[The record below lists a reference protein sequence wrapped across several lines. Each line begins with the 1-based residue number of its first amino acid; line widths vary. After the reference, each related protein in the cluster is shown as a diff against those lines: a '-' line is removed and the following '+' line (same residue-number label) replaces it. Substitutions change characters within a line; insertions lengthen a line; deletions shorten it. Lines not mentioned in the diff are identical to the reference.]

1 MSGRRD
7 RLTRPLD
14 PASRAGR
21 IAGDDRGR
29 AAHYLLAVA
38 VLLLAVVGQAEPL
51 HAQGSLFERLN
62 LDRLQFAGIGV
73 AGGMVAPSQVKST
86 RVYAIQADYGQ
97 IVPRW
102 RVVFS
107 TTYWGSEYKDE
118 VMRTFS
124 DSLSKVIIDPS
135 GDDTLD
141 VGRITVSDIALG
153 AEVRWSPMQQAF
165 FRPYLGGGLATHVI
179 NAEGAAIN
187 GTFVERALDYI
198 TFGVAAVGG
207 VEMNLIP
214 NFAIGAQ
221 ARYDFLSGVR
231 FPSIRAS
238 ATYHFDASPRQV
250 GP

>member
-1 MSGRRD
+1 M
-7 RLTRPLD
+7 
-14 PASRAGR
+14 
-21 IAGDDRGR
+21 
-29 AAHYLLAVA
+29 LLVAVA
-38 VLLLAVVGQAEPL
+38 AAVSFPVQLL

-62 LDRLQFAGIGV
+62 LDRLQFAGIGL
-73 AGGMVAPSQVKST
+73 AGGVVAPSQVKAT
-86 RVYAIQADYGQ
+86 RLYAIQADYGE

-153 AEVRWSPMQQAF
+153 AEVRWTPLQQAF
-165 FRPYLGGGLATHVI
+165 LRPYLGGGLATHVI
-179 NAEGAAIN
+179 NAEGNAIN

-198 TFGVAAVGG
+198 TFGVAGVAG
-207 VEMNLIP
+207 VEVSLLR
-214 NFAIGAQ
+214 NFAVGAQ

-231 FPSIRAS
+231 FPSLRAS
-238 ATYHFDASPRQV
+238 ATYHFDASPRPV
-250 GP
+250 AP

>member
-7 RLTRPLD
+7 RLTRLRSLVVIVAALAGPLD
-14 PASRAGR
+14 TLG
-21 IAGDDRGR
+21 
-29 AAHYLLAVA
+29 
-38 VLLLAVVGQAEPL
+38 
-51 HAQGSLFERLN
+51 AQGSLFERLN

-86 RVYAIQADYGQ
+86 RVYAIQADYGE

-135 GDDTLD
+135 GDDTLE
-141 VGRITVSDIALG
+141 VGRINVSDIALG
-153 AEVRWSPMQQAF
+153 AEVRWTPMQQAF
-165 FRPYLGGGLATHVI
+165 LRPYLGGGLATHVI
-179 NAEGAAIN
+179 NAEGTAIN

-198 TFGVAAVGG
+198 TFGVAG
-207 VEMNLIP
+207 VAGIEVSLLT
-214 NFAIGAQ
+214 NFAVGAQ

-231 FPSIRAS
+231 FPSLRAS
-238 ATYHFDASPRQV
+238 ATYHFDASPRRV

>member
-1 MSGRRD
+1 MRASIGCG
-7 RLTRPLD
+7 
-14 PASRAGR
+14 SRAVP
-21 IAGDDRGR
+21 RGR
-29 AAHYLLAVA
+29 TDLRRAVA
-38 VLLLAVVGQAEPL
+38 VAFVLALVCPAATLG
-51 HAQGSLFERLN
+51 AQGGSLFERLN

-73 AGGMVAPSQVKST
+73 AAGMVAPSQVKST
-86 RVYAIQADYGQ
+86 RVYAIQADYGE

-102 RVVFS
+102 RVVF
-107 TTYWGSEYKDE
+107 TTSYWGSEYKDE

-153 AEVRWSPMQQAF
+153 AEVRWTPLQQSF
-165 FRPYLGGGLATHVI
+165 LRPYLGGGLATHVI
-179 NAEGAAIN
+179 NAEGTAIN

-198 TFGVAAVGG
+198 TFGVAG
-207 VEMNLIP
+207 VAGIELNLIS

-231 FPSIRAS
+231 FPSLRAS
-238 ATYHFDASPRQV
+238 ATYHFDQSPRLV
-250 GP
+250 AP

>member
-7 RLTRPLD
+7 RLTSAVACARLL
-14 PASRAGR
+14 
-21 IAGDDRGR
+21 
-29 AAHYLLAVA
+29 LLAVA
-38 VLLLAVVGQAEPL
+38 LLAPL
-51 HAQGSLFERLN
+51 RTLGAQGSLFERLN

-86 RVYAIQADYGQ
+86 RVYAIQADYGE

-124 DSLSKVIIDPS
+124 DSLSKVINDPS

-153 AEVRWSPMQQAF
+153 AEVRWTPRQQSF
-165 FRPYLGGGLATHVI
+165 LRPYVGGGLATHVI

-198 TFGVAAVGG
+198 TFGVAG
-207 VEMNLIP
+207 VAGIELNLLR
-214 NFAIGAQ
+214 NFAIGGQ

-231 FPSIRAS
+231 FPSLRVS
-238 ATYHFDASPRQV
+238 ATYHFDSSPRPVPQ
-250 GP
+250 

>member
-1 MSGRRD
+1 MGYPRVV
-7 RLTRPLD
+7 LL
-14 PASRAGR
+14 A
-21 IAGDDRGR
+21 
-29 AAHYLLAVA
+29 LAVA
-38 VLLLAVVGQAEPL
+38 ALAPVQTLG
-51 HAQGSLFERLN
+51 AQGSLFERLN

-73 AGGMVAPSQVKST
+73 AGGMVAPSQVKTT
-86 RVYAIQADYGQ
+86 RVYAIQADYGE

-153 AEVRWSPMQQAF
+153 AEVRWTPRQQSF
-165 FRPYLGGGLATHVI
+165 LRPYIGGGLATHVI

-198 TFGVAAVGG
+198 TFGVAGVAG
-207 VEMNLIP
+207 VELNVLR
-214 NFAIGAQ
+214 NFAIGGQ

-231 FPSIRAS
+231 FPSLRAS
-238 ATYHFDASPRQV
+238 ATYHFDPTPRPVTQ
-250 GP
+250 

>member
-1 MSGRRD
+1 MACRC
-7 RLTRPLD
+7 L
-14 PASRAGR
+14 A
-21 IAGDDRGR
+21 
-29 AAHYLLAVA
+29 LLALAAA
-38 VLLLAVVGQAEPL
+38 VLAPVEPL
-51 HAQGSLFERLN
+51 GAQGSLFERLN
-62 LDRLQFAGIGV
+62 LDRLQFSGIGV

-86 RVYAIQADYGQ
+86 RVYAIQADYGE

-124 DSLSKVIIDPS
+124 DSLSNVIIDPS
-135 GDDTLD
+135 GDDTVD

-153 AEVRWSPMQQAF
+153 AEVRWTPLQQSF
-165 FRPYLGGGLATHVI
+165 LRPYIGGGLATHVI
-179 NAEGAAIN
+179 NAEGPAIN

-198 TFGVAAVGG
+198 TFGVAG
-207 VEMNLIP
+207 VAGIELNLLR
-214 NFAIGAQ
+214 NFAVGAQ

-238 ATYHFDASPRQV
+238 ATYHFDASPRPVPQ
-250 GP
+250 

>member
-1 MSGRRD
+1 MCAG
-7 RLTRPLD
+7 LAAAIV
-14 PASRAGR
+14 AS
-21 IAGDDRGR
+21 
-29 AAHYLLAVA
+29 
-38 VLLLAVVGQAEPL
+38 VLLPAETL

-62 LDRLQFAGIGV
+62 LDRLQFAGIGM
-73 AGGMVAPSQVKST
+73 AGGVVAPSQVKST
-86 RVYAIQADYGQ
+86 RVYAIQADYGE

-153 AEVRWSPMQQAF
+153 AEVRWTPFQQAF
-165 FRPYLGGGLATHVI
+165 LRPYLGGGLATHVI
-179 NAEGAAIN
+179 NAEGKSIN

-198 TFGVAAVGG
+198 TFGVAGVAG
-207 VEMNLIP
+207 VEVSLLR
-214 NFAIGAQ
+214 NFAVGAQ

-231 FPSIRAS
+231 FPSLRAS
-238 ATYHFDASPRQV
+238 ATYHFDASPRPV
-250 GP
+250 AP

>member
-1 MSGRRD
+1 MWALRD
-7 RLTRPLD
+7 RLTRSPRAPREFAEGTRPVSAHLACGAMALLIAMAA
-14 PASRAGR
+14 PAQSA
-21 IAGDDRGR
+21 
-29 AAHYLLAVA
+29 L
-38 VLLLAVVGQAEPL
+38 
-51 HAQGSLFERLN
+51 AQGSLFERLN

-86 RVYAIQADYGQ
+86 RVYAIQADYGE

-107 TTYWGSEYKDE
+107 TTYWGSEYKEE

-153 AEVRWSPMQQAF
+153 AEVRWTPMQHTF
-165 FRPYLGGGLATHVI
+165 LRPYLGGGLATHVI

-198 TFGVAAVGG
+198 TFGVAGVAG
-207 VEMNLIP
+207 VELSLVR